1 MFSSTNKNWLNLN
14 GIEKMDKLSAR
25 L

>member
-14 GIEKMDKLSAR
+14 GIEKMDKLSTK